1 MEPITIHDAL
11 ERFEKIWANVECGI
25 SIIDAETREI
35 IDINPVAVRMFEG
48 NKADIVGKRCHKFIC
63 PAEENSC
70 PIMDK
75 NQIVDR
81 SERKFIKANGE
92 VIPIIKSVAKI
103 SYRGRLTL
111 LESFTDISNL
121 KKAEEQLQL
130 MNIAEQ
136 ANQAKSDFLSRMS
149 HEMRTPMNAIIGMT
163 KIAESTDD
171 PEKLRYCLST
181 INQSSAHL
189 LDLINDVL
197 DMSKI
202 EAGKFELHITTLR
215 IEDVLNKMYNLMMEQ
230 AEKKGVRLNVFMDK
244 NACLEYVGDE
254 LRLSQVI
261 TNLMSNAVKF
271 TPPNGE
277 ITVTVQETARNEK
290 SSTVRFTVTD
300 TGIGM
305 SQEQLG
311 KLFKAFEQA
320 DTSISRRFGG
330 TGLGLAI
337 SKNIVDMMGGA
348 MWAESEAG
356 KGSSFIFEVTLDH
369 TGLPADNGESSD
381 LNGMRILVASND
393 ERTCKYIESVLD
405 GTGVYV
411 EAAASED
418 DLMSMVNAAYYGKNM
433 YDAVFIDYQ
442 LRSSNIFRVIKKLN
456 AQTQPSAIVIMA
468 SFLAWNKVD
477 AGMRGT
483 GLNRFISLPLLPS
496 SIVKCLR
503 HEDRAT
509 GGSASGAPLIEEV
522 PDFSGISILFAEDID
537 VNREIFVTLL
547 SDTKVGIDEAENGL
561 VALEKFK
568 QNPDKYDLI
577 IMDVHMPGMD
587 GLEATKAIR
596 SLESCR
602 AKTIPIIAMTADV
615 FREDVDRCLACGMND
630 HLGKPVDVAEVI
642 KKISAYACST

>member
-1 MEPITIHDAL
+1 MESITIHDAL

-25 SIIDAETREI
+25 CIIDAETREI

-48 NKADIVGKRCHKFIC
+48 NKADIVGKRCHLFIC
-63 PAEENSC
+63 PAEEHSC

-75 NQIVDR
+75 HQIVDR

-103 SYRGRLTL
+103 SYGGRLTL

-121 KKAEEQLQL
+121 KNAEEQLRL
-130 MNIAEQ
+130 MSIAEQ

-163 KIAESTDD
+163 KIAETTDD
-171 PEKLRYCLST
+171 TEKLKYCLAT
-181 INQSSAHL
+181 ISQSSTHL
-189 LDLINDVL
+189 LNLINDVL

-202 EAGKFELHITTLR
+202 EAGKFELHITSMR
-215 IEDVLNKMYNLMMEQ
+215 IEDVLNKMYNIMMEQ
-230 AEKKGVRLNVFMDK
+230 AEKKGLRLNVFMDK
-244 NACLEYVGDE
+244 SACIEYLGDE
-254 LRLSQVI
+254 MRLSQVI
-261 TNLMSNAVKF
+261 TNLISNAVKF
-271 TPPNGE
+271 TPANGE
-277 ITVTVQETARNEK
+277 ITVTVREAARRSH
-290 SSTVRFTVTD
+290 SSTVHFAVTD

-305 SQEQLG
+305 SNEQLG
-311 KLFKAFEQA
+311 KLFNAFEQA

-337 SKNIVDMMGGA
+337 SKSIVEMMGGG

-356 KGSSFIFEVTLDH
+356 KGSSFIFEV
-369 TGLPADNGESSD
+369 D
-381 LNGMRILVASND
+381 LNHAGAPPENDSDGLDGMRILVASDD
-393 ERTCKYIESVLD
+393 ERLCEYVKSVLS
-405 GTGVYV
+405 GSGASV

-418 DLMSMVNAAYYGKNM
+418 DLLSLVNAAYCGNSM
-433 YDAVFIDYQ
+433 YDTVFIDYR
-442 LRSSNIFRVIKKLN
+442 LRSSNIFSAVKKLN
-456 AQTQPSAIVIMA
+456 TQTQPGAIVILA

-477 AGMRGT
+477 AGVRGA
-483 GLNRFISLPLLPS
+483 GLNRFVSLPLMPS
-496 SIVKCLR
+496 DIFKCLR
-503 HEDRAT
+503 YEGHTT
-509 GGSASGAPLIEEV
+509 GRTAKSPLAAKET
-522 PDFSGISILFAEDID
+522 PDFSSVSLLFAEDID
-537 VNREIFVTLL
+537 VNREIFTTLL
-547 SDTKVGIDEAENGL
+547 EATKINIDPAENGL

-577 IMDVHMPGMD
+577 IMDVHMPEMD

-596 SLESCR
+596 SLDVSK

-630 HLGKPVDVAEVI
+630 HLGKPVDDTEVI
-642 KKISAYACST
+642 KKISAYVGIR